1 MESQNARHTS
11 IQLYIMEEVSQG
23 FGAQK
28 GVAWRRKPLSWE
40 LGVMQKASRYILIK
54 PHTRGPKFPHR
65 VECVRQPNG
74 FVVVS

>member
-1 MESQNARHTS
+1 MLDTLPYNFMSWKKYRKALERKKVLH
-11 IQLYIMEEVSQG
+11 
-23 FGAQK
+23 
-28 GVAWRRKPLSWE
+28 GVDGKRKPLSWE

>member
-1 MESQNARHTS
+1 MLDTLPYNFISWKKYRKALGHKKV
-11 IQLYIMEEVSQG
+11 LH
-23 FGAQK
+23 
-28 GVAWRRKPLSWE
+28 GVDGKRKPLSWE